1 MGIFSSSA
9 SVTPYFVEGKVQ
21 EPIID
26 TIAMA
31 LNNDSIQ
38 EIDNE
43 PSDKAI
49 GWACF
54 NNPFSTDFNRCP
66 FLIGSYFVFCMRID
80 KKSIS
85 SKVVQKHVSQEIN
98 KRLTISGRDFLTKSE
113 KKEIKDNIVNRL
125 NLMIPSTPHT
135 YDLIWNYETKTLWFF
150 SNLKSANEELET
162 LFYRSFKAKLIR
174 LFPYT
179 MATLTLP
186 LSNDEKNSFLTL
198 TPTRLME

>member
-85 SKVVQKHVSQEIN
+85 AKVVQKHVSQEIN

-135 YDLIWNYETKTLWFF
+135 YDLIWNYEAKTLWFF

>member
-9 SVTPYFVEGKVQ
+9 CVTPYFVEGNVQ
-21 EPIID
+21 EPIIE

-31 LNNDSIQ
+31 LKNNSIQ

-43 PSDKAI
+43 LPDKAI

-54 NNPFSTDFNRCP
+54 NDPFSTDFNRCP
-66 FLIGSYFVFCMRID
+66 FLIGSHFVFCMRID

-85 SKVVQKHVSQEIN
+85 AKVVQKHVRQEIN
-98 KRLTISGRDFLTKSE
+98 KRLTISGRDFLTKTE
-113 KKEIKDNIVNRL
+113 KKEIKDHILNRL
-125 NLMIPSTPHT
+125 NLKIPSTPHN
-135 YDLIWNYETKTLWFF
+135 YDLIWNHETKTVWFF

-162 LFYRSFKAKLIR
+162 LFFRSFNAKLIR

-186 LSNDEKNSFLTL
+186 LSNEEKNSFLKL

>member
-9 SVTPYFVEGKVQ
+9 CITPYFVEGTVQ
-21 EPIID
+21 EPIIE
-26 TIAMA
+26 TVAMG
-31 LNNDSIQ
+31 LKNNSIQ

-43 PSDKAI
+43 ASDKAI

-54 NNPFSTDFNRCP
+54 NNPFSTDFNHCP
-66 FLIGSYFVFCMRID
+66 FLIGSHFVFSMRVD

-85 SKVVQKHVSQEIN
+85 AKVVQKHVSLEIN
-98 KRLTISGRDFLTKSE
+98 KRLTISGREFLTKTE
-113 KKEIKDNIVNRL
+113 KKEIKDHVVNRL
-125 NLMIPSTPHT
+125 NLKIPSTPHH
-135 YDLIWNYETKTLWFF
+135 YDLIWNHETKTVWFF
-150 SNLKSANEELET
+150 SKLKSANEDLET
-162 LFYRSFKAKLIR
+162 IFSRSFKAKLIR

-186 LSNDEKNSFLTL
+186 LSSDEKNSFLKI